1 MALGTNNQAMSLFG
15 GITTQAG
22 GQVSNG
28 LARQLRREV
37 EGVAAR
43 TEIAAVQEQAHA
55 FLAAQAMSNVATL
68 VNQAEAHMKVNPA
81 GAQFYETLI
90 TGYAIGA
97 GQRLGRAV

>member
-1 MALGTNNQAMSLFG
+1 MVMNNQAMSLFG
-15 GITTQAG
+15 GITTRQG
-22 GQVSNG
+22 EQVSNG

-55 FLAAQAMSNVATL
+55 FLAAQAMSNVSTL
-68 VNQAEAHMKVNPA
+68 VVQAETHMKLNPA
-81 GAQFYETLI
+81 GAQFYEALI

-97 GQRLGRAV
+97 GQRIARL